1 MYLKMIYGLKRIK
14 QLFDFIFHIHKY
26 NFYAGPFQV
35 HDGQIEL
42 GTTMMCKC
50 GKEKNYRKKEYYH
63 RKQYRRKQF
72 YFDIETFKPY
82 NELEKN
88 GF

>member
-1 MYLKMIYGLKRIK
+1 MKSVFQR
-14 QLFDFIFHIHKY
+14 IFHIHNCNIY
-26 NFYAGPFQV
+26 VGPFQV

-50 GKEKNYRKKEYYH
+50 GKEKNYRKIEYN
-63 RKQYRRKQF
+63 RRKQF

-88 GF
+88 GL